1 MAQLWAAPPSPV
13 VAAPGDQIVAENQLP
28 GSPATEWDVDGYGS
42 DTIQGFATDISVNVG
57 GTVGFKIDTPSTD
70 YRIDIYRLGWYD
82 GDGAR
87 KVATIDNPTLV
98 NQPECQLAEPAPENL
113 LDCGNWSPSA
123 SWAVPADAVS
133 GIYIARPT
141 REDVGGDLA
150 SHIPFIVRDDASTS
164 EVFFQASTTT
174 WQSYNAYGGYNLYG
188 YSGTQHAHKV
198 SFNRPFQT
206 RGTEPENYLFNSE
219 YPMLRWLERNGY
231 DVSYT
236 TNVDTARRGNLIQQH
251 DAFLSVGHDE
261 YWSQEQRDAVEAAR
275 DAGTNLAFFS
285 ANEVYWKI
293 RWEDDFRTQV
303 TYKEGAAAGSDEH
316 YNCYD
321 NYQCDPSDV
330 WTGLWREAP
339 GSTPENSLTGQISW
353 RDDTVAMKVPAR
365 FAPLRFWRNTAV
377 ASLTGNAEA
386 TLAPGTVG
394 YEWDPEQ
401 AEFNQ
406 YYPDGRILLSSTQI
420 NGEFHNM
427 SLYRADSGALVFGA
441 GTVQWPWGLDSS
453 TSTPQATENAT
464 QQQATANL
472 LADMGALPTSLQS
485 GLVMPTASTDAT
497 GPTVTITTP
506 AEGAD
511 LPGGTVNVTGTA
523 ADTGGVVAAVE
534 ISVDGGATWN
544 RATGTTTWQYSFNK
558 PTAGNI
564 TIRARAV
571 DDSANLGVVASR
583 TFGTADQVCDQV
595 SPCSIF
601 GTAVTGT
608 QENDAAAT
616 ELGMK
621 FRSDIDGYITG
632 LRFYK
637 TTGNTGTHVG
647 TLWTSAGVPLAT
659 VTFAGETAT
668 GWQQAYFDNPVPIT
682 ANTTYVASYHAPN
695 GNYATGVPFTTAISS
710 APLTALAD
718 GTDGANGVYLY
729 GPGGFPTQ
737 TFGSSNY
744 LVDVWFAATAVV
756 GPDVTAPTVI
766 SRSPGVGATDV
777 SLGANVTVGF
787 SERLDP
793 ASVTTAT
800 VLLRGPG
807 NVTVPAAVT
816 WNEASR
822 AVVLNPTESLT
833 AGTTYSV
840 TVRGGA
846 TGIQDLAGNDLAADV
861 TWNFTTFTPP
871 ADRPDPNT
879 GPGGPVLVVTG
890 TGSHGTYLAEIMRA
904 EGLNLF
910 AVGSRASLTAA
921 GLADYQTLVLGETS
935 LTTTEVDAITAWVN
949 AGGDLVA
956 MRPDPALAPLL
967 GLVPAVGTL
976 ANAYLQVDTSSSPGA
991 GIAGM
996 TMQFHGTADRYTAAA
1011 GTRVV
1016 AGLYSSATAPTSNPA
1031 VTMRTVGALGGSASA
1046 FTFDLAE
1053 SVVLTRQ
1060 GNPAWIN
1067 QNRDG
1072 QAGPN
1077 RSNDLFYGGAEP
1089 DWVDLSRVAVPQADE
1104 QQRLLANLITSA
1116 TADAMPLPRLWY
1128 LPRDE
1133 KAAIVMTSDNHNG
1146 GSVDGRFDQEI
1157 AASTPN
1163 CSVGDWEC
1171 IRSTAYIYP
1180 GNNHM
1185 TQAQAL
1191 AYQAMGFEIALHPNT
1206 DCTSPSAA
1214 QYASI
1219 LATQNAALANTYPG
1233 LIPPN
1238 TSRNHCIAWIGWTDV
1253 PEELLKTGVNLD
1265 TNYYFW
1271 PPEWVAN
1278 TPGMFTGSGFAQ
1290 RFADADGQLIDVYQ
1304 ATTQMTDES
1313 GQSYP
1318 YTAETLMDRA
1328 LGAEGYYGAFVAN
1341 IHSDGSS
1348 EPINA
1353 NIVAA
1358 AKTRGVP
1365 VITAQQL
1372 LTWTDGRN
1380 ASSFTNLAF
1389 ASGQLSFTIDVAS
1402 GANGLRAMLP
1412 VKGAQG
1418 TLEAL
1423 TMAGQPVQTTEQ
1435 TIKGVRYAFFPAAA
1449 GSYVAS
1455 YGEDTTAPVITDV
1468 AAAPATNG
1476 TAEITWATDEPAT
1489 TRVLYGTSAASLNQV
1504 AESSSLVTAH
1514 AITLQG
1520 LEPSTTYYYRVVSAD
1535 AASNSATFPATASA
1549 PLSFQTPGTMAT
1561 DDTVAHFTAGTHVGT
1576 VVTNQAG
1583 GEVTLAPALDEG
1595 FSGTTVPTGWNSTAW
1610 GAGGGTTVGTGIATV
1625 DGAMLGYGTTAAMY
1639 GPGRAVEFVAT
1650 FGADR
1655 FQHVGF
1661 GVDMNDVAR
1670 WAIFSTNQSTNALFA
1685 RTNNNGTAVNTQLTG
1700 SLIGSEHTYRIDWL
1714 AGQVVFWVDGVI
1726 VHTEN
1731 VAITD
1736 SMRPVASDLNVGGP
1750 ALMLDS
1756 ATMWPPYA
1764 TSGVFES
1771 RVHDAAAVATWGTLD
1786 YDATLPLGTSL
1797 NLEVRTGNTAT
1808 PDGTWTQYA
1817 PVADGAVVAQAGR
1830 YLQYRATMGTTD
1842 VNATPVLRSVNL
1854 QYTEGATA
1862 TTTTTTLAAGTPT
1875 DNSVELTAT
1884 VTPNDAAGTVQF
1896 KNGATNIGAPVTVVN
1911 GSASYTATGLA
1922 PSTNHTFTAT
1932 FTPANA
1938 ALFTASTSAPLQVT
1952 TAAAPTMATDT
1963 TVAHFTA
1970 GTHVGTVV
1978 TNQSG
1983 GEVTLA
1989 PALVEGFSGTTVPTG
2004 WNTTPWTGGTA
2015 TVAGGVATVDGAL
2028 LAYGTPDAMYG
2039 PGRSIE
2045 FVATF
2050 GAAGFQHVGFGVDM
2064 NDVARWAI
2072 FSTNQSTNTLYAR
2085 TNNNGTAVN
2094 TALTGSLIGSEH
2106 TYRIDWLAGQ
2116 VIFWIDGAVVH
2127 TQDVAITD
2135 AMRPLASDYNTG
2147 GATVVVDSLTMW
2159 PPYVTNGVF
2168 ESRIHDAGGP
2178 AEWGTLDYDATLPLG
2193 TSLNLEIRS
2202 GNTATP
2208 DATWTQYAP
2217 ISDGAAVGLTGR
2229 YLQYRATLGTTD
2241 VNATPVLRS
2250 VNLPYTEVPP
2260 ATATT
2265 TTLAASALTHNSVT
2279 LTANVAPTG
2288 AAGTVQFMNG
2298 TTELGT
2304 PVTVTNGTASYTA
2317 TGLTPETGYTF
2328 TAVFTPTNPAL
2339 FTTSTSNAVQVTT
2352 TAAPAVT
2359 TTTTLTAGTPTHN
2372 SVELTANVAPTGAAG
2387 TVQFMN
2393 GTTELGTPVTVTN
2406 GTATYNAT
2414 GLNPETGYTF
2424 TAVFTPTN
2432 PALFTTSTSNA
2443 VQVTTTA
2450 APAVTT
2456 TTTLAASNITHNSA
2470 ALTATVTPNNA
2481 VGTVQFKRDG
2491 TNIGSAITVVD
2502 GTASYLAAGLTPET
2516 GYTFTA
2522 VFTPTNAALF
2532 TTSTSNEVQVT
2543 TTVAPPTST
2552 TTTVTASLL
2561 THNSLTLTA
2570 AVAPAN
2576 AAGTVQFA
2584 MNGEP
2589 IGTVTALVNGEASL
2603 LVTGLAPDTQYT
2615 FTAVFTPTS
2624 PLQFAASTSAPLQV
2638 TTDPAPATETSTTL
2652 TAGTPTH
2659 NSVEL
2664 TANVAPT
2671 GAAGTVQFMNGT
2683 TELGTPVTV
2692 TNGTASYTATGLNP
2706 ETGYTFTAVFLP
2718 TNPLLFTTSTSS
2730 GVQVTTKAVPAG
2742 ATSTALAASNVT
2754 FNSAT
2759 LTATVAP
2766 DTAAGTVQFTKDG
2779 ANIGSAVTVVDGVAT
2794 YQATGLTP
2802 ETGYTFTAVFT
2813 PTNPALFTTSTSN
2826 AVQVTTTAAP
2836 AVTTTTTLTAGTPT
2850 HNSVELTATVT
2861 PTGAVGTVQFMNGT
2875 TELGTPVTV
2884 TNGTASYLA
2893 AGLTPET
2900 GYTFTAV
2907 FTPTNAALFT
2917 TSTSNQ
2923 VPVTTTAAP
2932 AVTTTTTLAASN
2944 ITHNSATLTATVTPN
2959 TAVGT
2964 VQFRNGTTDIGS
2976 PVTLVNGTASYTV
2989 SGLTPSTGYTFTAV
3003 FTPTNPALFTASTS
3017 NTVQVTTDAPAPIVV
3032 TEVTAPTFADV
3043 AGTNGG
3049 TITIPS
3055 VTGVRFLVDG
3065 VVTAAGTHNQTAG
3078 EVTITAEALP
3088 GYVIA
3093 DGVTTSWTHTFVDS
3107 RARETTTKLVASTP
3121 TQNSVLLTATV
3132 LPDDAVG
3139 TVQFRRGNGTIG
3151 APVQVEHGIA
3161 TFNATGLN
3169 HGTTYS
3175 FSAVFTPSSSS
3186 FIGST
3191 SGVVQVT
3198 TATVAA
3204 PAKFQRTAPY
3214 TMPGLHKLNGRE
3226 WNTICEVYSQTERC
3240 RTDIWA
3246 TVVVMK
3252 DGKFIRTNGWAFNN
3266 LTYLPFMTRE
3276 AWGAN
3281 PLANTGSWTATD
3293 GRRWRTECDTANTGR
3308 NGCRSYALVTVY
3320 TATPRASGGYRFSQ
3334 DNAWVFNNIVLFG
3347 SPAIR

>member
-13 VAAPGDQIVAENQLP
+13 AAAPGDQIVSENQLP
-28 GSPATEWDVDGYGS
+28 GSPATEWDVDGSGS

-98 NQPECQLAEPAPENL
+98 NQPGCQLAEPAPVNL
-113 LDCGNWSPSA
+113 LDCGNWSQSA
-123 SWAVPADAVS
+123 SWIVPSDAVS
-133 GIYIARPT
+133 GIYVARPT

-174 WQSYNAYGGYNLYG
+174 WQSYNAYGNYNLYG

-236 TNVDTARRGNLIQQH
+236 TSVDTARRGNLIQNH

-316 YNCYD
+316 YNCYN

-401 AEFNQ
+401 AEYNE

-420 NGEFHNM
+420 NGEFHTM
-427 SLYRADSGALVFGA
+427 SLYRASSGALVFGA
-441 GTVQWPWGLDSS
+441 GTVQWPWGLDASS
-453 TSTPQATENAT
+453 STPQATENAT

-485 GLVMPTASTDAT
+485 GLVMPTSSTDAT
-497 GPTVTITTP
+497 GPTVAITTP
-506 AEGAD
+506 AEGAE
-511 LPGGTVNVTGTA
+511 LPGGTVNVSGTA

-534 ISVDGGATWN
+534 VSVDGGTTWN
-544 RATGTTTWQYSFNK
+544 RATGTTAWQYSFNK
-558 PTAGNI
+558 PSAGSI
-564 TIRARAV
+564 TIQARAV

-583 TFGTADQVCDQV
+583 TFGTADQVCDEAT
-595 SPCSIF
+595 PCSIF

-608 QENDAAAT
+608 QENDASAT

-668 GWQQAYFDNPVPIT
+668 GWQQAFFDNPVPIT

-695 GNYATGVPFTTAISS
+695 GSYATGAPFTTAISS

-729 GPGGFPTQ
+729 GAGGFPTQ

-744 LVDVWFAATAVV
+744 LVDVWFAETAVV

-766 SRSPGVGATDV
+766 SRSPATGATDV

-787 SERLDP
+787 SERLEP

-800 VLLRGPG
+800 VLLRDPG
-807 NVTVPAAVT
+807 NVTVPATVT

-822 AVVLNPTESLT
+822 TVVLNPTESLN

-861 TWNFTTFTPP
+861 TWNFTTFIPP

-935 LTTTEVDAITAWVN
+935 LTTAEVDAITAWVN

-967 GLVPAVGTL
+967 GLLPAVGTL

-996 TMQFHGTADRYTAAA
+996 TMQFHGTADRYTAAG

-1016 AGLYSSATAPTSNPA
+1016 AGLYSSATAATSNPA
-1031 VTMRTVGALGGSASA
+1031 VTTRTVGTLGGSASA

-1072 QAGPN
+1072 QDGPN
-1077 RSNDLFYGGAEP
+1077 RGNDLFYGGAEP

-1146 GSVDGRFDQEI
+1146 GSVDGRLDQEI
-1157 AASTPN
+1157 AASTAN
-1163 CSVGDWEC
+1163 CSLGDWEC

-1180 GNNHM
+1180 GNSHM
-1185 TQAQAL
+1185 TPAQAL
-1191 AYQAMGFEIALHPNT
+1191 AYEAMGFEIALHPNT
-1206 DCTSPSAA
+1206 NCTSPTAA
-1214 QYASI
+1214 EFATI
-1219 LATQNAALANTYPG
+1219 LATQNAALASTYPG
-1233 LIPPN
+1233 LIAPN

-1318 YTAETLMDRA
+1318 FTAETLMDRA

-1365 VITAQQL
+1365 VISAQQL

-1389 ASGQLSFTIDVAS
+1389 ASGQLSFSIDVAS

-1412 VKGAQG
+1412 VEGAQG
-1418 TLEAL
+1418 TLEGL

-1435 TIKGVRYAFFPAAA
+1435 TIKGVRYAFFPASA

-1455 YGEDTTAPVITDV
+1455 YGEDTAAPVISDV
-1468 AAAPATNG
+1468 AATPATNG
-1476 TAEITWATDEPAT
+1476 TAEVSWTTDEPAT
-1489 TRVLYGTSAASLNQV
+1489 TRVLYGTSAASLTQV

-1514 AITLQG
+1514 GITLQG
-1520 LEPSTTYYYRVVSAD
+1520 LDPSTTYYYRVVSAD
-1535 AASNSATFPATASA
+1535 AAANSATFPVTASA

-1561 DDTVAHFTAGTHVGT
+1561 DDTVAHFAAGTHTGTAVTNQSGGEVTLAPSVTDEFSGTTLPDGWNSTAWGTGGGTTVSTGTATVDGAILGYGTTAAMYGPGRSVEFVATFGATSFQHAGFGVDMNDVARWAIFSTNNSSTTLYARTNNNGATADFALNGSLIGSSHTYRIDWLPTQVVFWVDGVKVHTANVEITGNMRPVASDLNVGGPALVLDSATMWPPYVTNGVFESRIHDAGAVVTWGTLDYDATLPLGTSLNLEVRTGNTATPDGTWTQYAPVADGAAVAQAGRYLQYRATLATTDVNATPVLRSVNLPYTQGATATTTTTTLAAGTPTYNSVQLTATVTPNDAAGTVQFKNGATNIGAPVTVVNGTASYTATGLSPETPYTFTATFTPANAALFTASTSAPLQVTTAAAPTMATDNTVADFTAGTHVGT

-1610 GAGGGTTVGTGIATV
+1610 GTGGGTTVGTGT
-1625 DGAMLGYGTTAAMY
+1625 
-1639 GPGRAVEFVAT
+1639 
-1650 FGADR
+1650 
-1655 FQHVGF
+1655 
-1661 GVDMNDVAR
+1661 
-1670 WAIFSTNQSTNALFA
+1670 
-1685 RTNNNGTAVNTQLTG
+1685 
-1700 SLIGSEHTYRIDWL
+1700 
-1714 AGQVVFWVDGVI
+1714 
-1726 VHTEN
+1726 
-1731 VAITD
+1731 
-1736 SMRPVASDLNVGGP
+1736 
-1750 ALMLDS
+1750 
-1756 ATMWPPYA
+1756 
-1764 TSGVFES
+1764 
-1771 RVHDAAAVATWGTLD
+1771 
-1786 YDATLPLGTSL
+1786 
-1797 NLEVRTGNTAT
+1797 
-1808 PDGTWTQYA
+1808 
-1817 PVADGAVVAQAGR
+1817 
-1830 YLQYRATMGTTD
+1830 
-1842 VNATPVLRSVNL
+1842 
-1854 QYTEGATA
+1854 
-1862 TTTTTTLAAGTPT
+1862 
-1875 DNSVELTAT
+1875 
-1884 VTPNDAAGTVQF
+1884 
-1896 KNGATNIGAPVTVVN
+1896 
-1911 GSASYTATGLA
+1911 
-1922 PSTNHTFTAT
+1922 
-1932 FTPANA
+1932 
-1938 ALFTASTSAPLQVT
+1938 
-1952 TAAAPTMATDT
+1952 
-1963 TVAHFTA
+1963 
-1970 GTHVGTVV
+1970 
-1978 TNQSG
+1978 
-1983 GEVTLA
+1983 
-1989 PALVEGFSGTTVPTG
+1989 
-2004 WNTTPWTGGTA
+2004 
-2015 TVAGGVATVDGAL
+2015 ATVDGAL
-2028 LAYGTPDAMYG
+2028 LAYGTTDAMFG
-2039 PGRSIE
+2039 PGRSLE
-2045 FVATF
+2045 FVAAF
-2050 GAAGFQHVGFGVDM
+2050 GAAGFQHAGFGVDM

-2085 TNNNGTAVN
+2085 TNNNGSTADF
-2094 TALTGSLIGSEH
+2094 ALNGSLIGSEH
-2106 TYRIDWLAGQ
+2106 TYRIDWLPTQ
-2116 VIFWIDGAVVH
+2116 VVFWVDGTVVH

-2135 AMRPLASDYNTG
+2135 TMRPLASDFNTG
-2147 GATVVVDSLTMW
+2147 GPTVVVNSLTMW
-2159 PPYVTNGVF
+2159 PPYVTSGVF
-2168 ESRIHDAGGP
+2168 ESRIHDAGTP

-2208 DATWTQYAP
+2208 DATWTQYTP
-2217 ISDGAAVGLTGR
+2217 IADGATMGLTGR

-2241 VNATPVLRS
+2241 ANATPVLRS
-2250 VNLPYTEVPP
+2250 VNLPYTAAEP
-2260 ATATT
+2260 ATT
-2265 TTLAASALTHNSVT
+2265 TTTTLSAGTPSYDSVELSAT
-2279 LTANVAPTG
+2279 VAPNT

-2304 PVTVTNGTASYTA
+2304 PVTVVSGTATYTA
-2317 TGLTPETGYTF
+2317 TGLTPSTDYTF
-2328 TAVFTPTNPAL
+2328 TAVFNPTNPAQ
-2339 FTTSTSNAVQVTT
+2339 FTTSTSNQVRVTT

-2372 SVELTANVAPTGAAG
+2372 SVTLTATVAPTGAAG

-2393 GTTELGTPVTVTN
+2393 GATELGAPVTLVN
-2406 GTATYNAT
+2406 GTATYTAT
-2414 GLNPETGYTF
+2414 GLTPSTDYTF
-2424 TAVFTPTN
+2424 TAVFNPTN
-2432 PALFTTSTSNA
+2432 PAQFTTSTSNQ
-2443 VQVTTTA
+2443 VRVTTTA
-2450 APAVTT
+2450 APAVT
-2456 TTTLAASNITHNSA
+2456 TTTLAASNITHNSVT
-2470 ALTATVTPNNA
+2470 LTANVTPNSA
-2481 VGTVQFKRDG
+2481 VGTIQFKRDG
-2491 TNIGSAITVVD
+2491 TNIGSAITVV
-2502 GTASYLAAGLTPET
+2502 
-2516 GYTFTA
+2516 
-2522 VFTPTNAALF
+2522 
-2532 TTSTSNEVQVT
+2532 
-2543 TTVAPPTST
+2543 
-2552 TTTVTASLL
+2552 
-2561 THNSLTLTA
+2561 
-2570 AVAPAN
+2570 
-2576 AAGTVQFA
+2576 
-2584 MNGEP
+2584 
-2589 IGTVTALVNGEASL
+2589 
-2603 LVTGLAPDTQYT
+2603 
-2615 FTAVFTPTS
+2615 
-2624 PLQFAASTSAPLQV
+2624 
-2638 TTDPAPATETSTTL
+2638 
-2652 TAGTPTH
+2652 
-2659 NSVEL
+2659 
-2664 TANVAPT
+2664 
-2671 GAAGTVQFMNGT
+2671 
-2683 TELGTPVTV
+2683 
-2692 TNGTASYTATGLNP
+2692 
-2706 ETGYTFTAVFLP
+2706 
-2718 TNPLLFTTSTSS
+2718 
-2730 GVQVTTKAVPAG
+2730 
-2742 ATSTALAASNVT
+2742 
-2754 FNSAT
+2754 
-2759 LTATVAP
+2759 
-2766 DTAAGTVQFTKDG
+2766 
-2779 ANIGSAVTVVDGVAT
+2779 
-2794 YQATGLTP
+2794 
-2802 ETGYTFTAVFT
+2802 
-2813 PTNPALFTTSTSN
+2813 
-2826 AVQVTTTAAP
+2826 
-2836 AVTTTTTLTAGTPT
+2836 
-2850 HNSVELTATVT
+2850 
-2861 PTGAVGTVQFMNGT
+2861 
-2875 TELGTPVTV
+2875 
-2884 TNGTASYLA
+2884 NGTASYLA

-2917 TSTSNQ
+2917 TSTSNAVQ
-2923 VPVTTTAAP
+2923 VTTTVAP
-2932 AVTTTTTLAASN
+2932 PTSTTTTVTASLL
-2944 ITHNSATLTATVTPN
+2944 THNSLTLTATVAPAG
-2959 TAVGT
+2959 AVGT
-2964 VQFRNGTTDIGS
+2964 VQFTMNGEPVGTAKTVVDGEAALLVTGLTPETQYTFTAVFSPTNPSQFAASTSAPLQVTTDRAPATETNTTLTAGTPTHNSVALTATVAPDNAIGTVQFKNGTTNIGS
-2976 PVTLVNGTASYTV
+2976 PVTLVNGTATYTATGLTPETNYTFTAVFVPTNPLLFATSTSSEVQVTTKAVPAGATSTALAPSNVTFNSVTLTATVSPDTAAGTVQFTKDGANIGGAVTVVDGVATYQATGLNPETLYTFTAVFLPANPALFTTSTSNEVQVTTMAAPAVTTTTTLTAGTPTYNGVALTATVTPIGAVGTVQFKNGTTDIGTPVTVTNGTATYIV
-2989 SGLTPSTGYTFTAV
+2989 SGLNPETDYTFTAV
-3003 FTPTNPALFTASTS
+3003 FTPTNPAKFTTSTSNPVQVTTMAAPAVTTTTTLTAGAPTQTSVALTATMAPNTAVGTVQFKNGATNIGAPVTLVNGTATYTATGLTPSTDYTFTAVFNPTNPALFTASTS
-3017 NTVQVTTDAPAPIVV
+3017 NQVQVTTEAPAPIVV
-3032 TEVTAPTFADV
+3032 TQVTAPTFADV
-3043 AGTNGG
+3043 ADSNGG
-3049 TITIPS
+3049 TMTIPS

-3065 VVTAAGTHNQTAG
+3065 VVTAAGTHNRTAG
-3078 EVTITAEALP
+3078 EVTIIAEALP

-3093 DGVTTSWTHTFVDS
+3093 DGVTTSWTHTYVDS

-3139 TVQFRRGNGTIG
+3139 TVQFRRGNTTIG
-3151 APVQVEHGIA
+3151 APVKVEHGVA
-3161 TFNATGLN
+3161 TFNATGLQP
-3169 HGTTYS
+3169 GTNYS
-3175 FSAVFTPSSSS
+3175 FSAVFTPSSSL

-3191 SGVVQVT
+3191 SGTIKVT
-3198 TATVAA
+3198 TATTA
-3204 PAKFQRTAPY
+3204 PKFLRTAPY
-3214 TMPGLHKLNGRE
+3214 TQPGHHTINGRE
-3226 WNTICEVYSQTERC
+3226 WNTTCEIYSQTERC

-3252 DGKFIRTNGWAFNN
+3252 DGTFIRTNGWAFNN

-3276 AWGAN
+3276 AWATN

-3293 GRRWRTECDTANTGR
+3293 GRRWRTECDTPSTGR